1 MRSPDRTI
9 SHDWASPQP
18 IRYTEIRP
26 EGFWT
31 YPMIKTLWAIVR
43 QGKIELL
50 EAAKIPEGA
59 RILVTFLP
67 DDESEFWLQTS
78 RVSLDE
84 IWDNTEDD
92 VYAQLLQSS

>member
-1 MRSPDRTI
+1 ML
-9 SHDWASPQP
+9 
-18 IRYTEIRP
+18 
-26 EGFWT
+26 
-31 YPMIKTLWAIVR
+31 KTLWAIVR

-50 EAAKIPEGA
+50 EQTEIPEGA

-78 RVSLDE
+78 RVSLDA

-92 VYAQLLQSS
+92 VYGQLLQK

>member
-9 SHDWASPQP
+9 SHDSASPQP
-18 IRYTEIRP
+18 IGYTEIRP
-26 EGFWT
+26 ERFWT
-31 YPMIKTLWAIVR
+31 HPIMLKTLWAIVR

-50 EAAKIPEGA
+50 EPAEIPECA

-78 RVSLDE
+78 RVSLDA
-84 IWDNTEDD
+84 IGDNTEDD
-92 VYAQLLQSS
+92 VYAQLLQK